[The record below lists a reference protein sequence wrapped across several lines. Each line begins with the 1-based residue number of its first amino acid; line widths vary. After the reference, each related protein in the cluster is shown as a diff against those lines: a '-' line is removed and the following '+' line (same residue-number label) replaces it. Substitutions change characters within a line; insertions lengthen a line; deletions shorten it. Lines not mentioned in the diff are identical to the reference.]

1 MGSTTAAGC
10 ITWSVRFI
18 LLSWP
23 TVTPKAFA
31 NSSPELER
39 SDNSGYPIR
48 IRPST
53 LKGFANGTLSGLN
66 AILLKLTQGCRCAP
80 TAGLK
85 LANAFGVA
93 LSNACGAELTNA
105 FGVELGNACG
115 AELANAIGVEL
126 GNACGADL
134 ANAFGVE
141 LNGCHSRT
149 FPTNECSKPVLR
161 LGGRRRSR
169 RPRPGRTSSN
179 VKRPV
184 LMHATTPLHPARAS
198 RQTRQAALTT
208 RGRSL

>member
-115 AELANAIGVEL
+115 AELTNAFGVELGNACGAELANAIGVEL
-126 GNACGADL
+126 GNACGAEL
-134 ANAFGVE
+134 TNAFGVD

-179 VKRPV
+179 VKR
-184 LMHATTPLHPARAS
+184 HALI
-198 RQTRQAALTT
+198 Q
-208 RGRSL
+208 